1 MAQAKAEEALSDLA
15 TQRNN
20 FETGNAITDL
30 TQAGGRGGPVS
41 SQQADLQ
48 AAGRQLQAQSIETA
62 TKIKEI
68 EIERAR
74 LVEQNL
80 NGENDH
86 RIANLDSELALQ
98 QQLHDLVAS
107 TTADQLVAAKKID
120 DAFSNFADDLSG
132 QLSDMLEN
140 WNGSLSSL
148 SSVFRKLAQDIFIK
162 PGTDSISSGISG
174 ALKGLFSSAQST
186 GGGGGGNPLAGL
198 MDSFAGFF
206 AAGGNLNP
214 GQWGIAGEH
223 GPEPIFAGPHG
234 LAVLSHGDGQ
244 GQGGRRQTVNQ
255 TWNISTPDAN
265 SFRATGRQITRQ
277 AKQALGMQGA

>member
-1 MAQAKAEEALSDLA
+1 
-15 TQRNN
+15 
-20 FETGNAITDL
+20 
-30 TQAGGRGGPVS
+30 V
-41 SQQADLQ
+41 
-48 AAGRQLQAQSIETA
+48 IETA
-62 TKIKEI
+62 TKIKEL

-86 RIANLDSELALQ
+86 QIANLDSELALQ

-148 SSVFRKLAQDIFIK
+148 SSSVFRKLAEQIFIK
-162 PGTDSISSGISG
+162 PGTDSLTSGISG

-186 GGGGGGNPLAGL
+186 GGGGGGNPLAGF
-198 MDSFAGFF
+198 MDSFAGMF
-206 AAGGNLNP
+206 AAGGNLEP
-214 GQWGIAGEH
+214 G
-223 GPEPIFAGPHG
+223 
-234 LAVLSHGDGQ
+234 AVGHRRRAWSRADLCRAARSGGHVERSGRA